1 MPLERREPKTRFVP
15 ARSSAPRIQ
24 EAPGDAAA
32 ATPQPRSESAHGPLR
47 TTCSRPRQLRAPAA
61 EPPRPGTLCSEK
73 AEIRIPVWMPELR
86 TLSSELPGE
95 EQERARNLS
104 HSLRSDADLTSARTK
119 LPGAAPQEG
128 HAGDVQQ
135 ELTEALE
142 LHRP

>member
-1 MPLERREPKTRFVP
+1 MGGMSRAIHVQLGLRKKNAFIPRRWH
-15 ARSSAPRIQ
+15 
-24 EAPGDAAA
+24 AAA
-32 ATPQPRSESAHGPLR
+32 RDALPSES
-47 TTCSRPRQLRAPAA
+47 
-61 EPPRPGTLCSEK
+61 
-73 AEIRIPVWMPELR
+73 EIRIPVWMPELR